1 MFSKIYL
8 KILDILMSENA
19 YCCKNNDYFAKC
31 YTYIYVIKQIVV
43 KRLISSLK
51 EGFMKVCE

>member
-1 MFSKIYL
+1 
-8 KILDILMSENA
+8 MSENA

-51 EGFMKVCE
+51 EGFMKVRE